1 MRIPLAI
8 FVVFASAS
16 AAYAA
21 SPTAVMVDTS
31 LPSRPTPTQTAVS
44 VHDTDPP
51 FHNKYWNNHEAGLY
65 VDAVNGKPLFSSTD
79 KFDSGTGWPSFTKP
93 LDPNLV
99 KMYSDES
106 YGMSRTEVRSSGAGT
121 HLGHIFNDGP
131 KITGGKR
138 FCINSSA
145 LRFVPVKDLA
155 KEGYGQYLP
164 LFQDQK

>member
-1 MRIPLAI
+1 
-8 FVVFASAS
+8 
-16 AAYAA
+16 
-21 SPTAVMVDTS
+21 MVDTS
-31 LPSRPTPTQTAVS
+31 LPPSQTTVSQTAVS

-93 LDPNLV
+93 LDPALV

-106 YGMSRTEVRSSGAGT
+106 YGMSRTEVRSSAANT

-131 KITGGKR
+131 KISGGKR

-164 LFQDQK
+164 LFDKAPK